1 MSVTKGVIH
10 QIVELNERP
19 IKVIVQVS
27 PIVSK
32 FELKLTIDFDF
43 LGFEHFGYKREQNCS
58 EYEMQIVGH

>member
-1 MSVTKGVIH
+1 MTSHKFNKLILEIMSVTKGVIH

-32 FELKLTIDFDF
+32 IRIEINNRL
-43 LGFEHFGYKREQNCS
+43 
-58 EYEMQIVGH
+58 